1 MSRIV
6 THSETFTGIP
16 TSYDSTNS
24 TVESVSNTQN
34 GLNPHTNT
42 TSNKYATLNGVRN
55 STVYAYYNFSGTTAI
70 PLTASITSVSCI
82 ARGRVSSTST
92 NTGETYIQLC
102 TNTTTKGS
110 QTRIN
115 STTASNYTTSGGS
128 WTVSEISNTKL
139 RISINRKNINT
150 TYSVRFWGATLTVN
164 YSWDEIFYEFTCNS
178 SVQGVGIT
186 SGETTS
192 GGSYTAT
199 ITGISDISTVVI
211 KDNGVDVT
219 STFTK
224 SGNNYVKSYSNVSA
238 DHTITIEEA
247 KTKGIYLKLANTFV
261 ESTNFYKRGTSAWSL
276 IDYTEIYCKVNG
288 SWITGHTMTG
298 KTAMFFDRTYVLD
311 NCVVNLDGIDS
322 YNNRYEDTTSGFE
335 GDIVYPIDHTSTFMR
350 GFDIIADGKS
360 FEFNGTTSYMRP
372 GASASFDNYLYTGYT
387 IEILFEPLSLPSTDG
402 DAFTL
407 FVGRNSKQTIAIYC
421 YYYTGSFYFIKSSG
435 VSSKL
440 LVIPSISLN
449 EKHYIAANAD
459 GWMFD
464 GGYYPD
470 SESTASTN
478 SVGTND
484 ILNVSGQYACA
495 SIGMR
500 FKTDRDPDAF
510 NGKLYA
516 LRIHSTKLTENE
528 MRKNMSCDFSRFS

>member
-1 MSRIV
+1 
-6 THSETFTGIP
+6 
-16 TSYDSTNS
+16 
-24 TVESVSNTQN
+24 
-34 GLNPHTNT
+34 
-42 TSNKYATLNGVRN
+42 
-55 STVYAYYNFSGTTAI
+55 
-70 PLTASITSVSCI
+70 
-82 ARGRVSSTST
+82 
-92 NTGETYIQLC
+92 
-102 TNTTTKGS
+102 
-110 QTRIN
+110 
-115 STTASNYTTSGGS
+115 
-128 WTVSEISNTKL
+128 
-139 RISINRKNINT
+139 
-150 TYSVRFWGATLTVN
+150 
-164 YSWDEIFYEFTCNS
+164 
-178 SVQGVGIT
+178 
-186 SGETTS
+186 
-192 GGSYTAT
+192 
-199 ITGISDISTVVI
+199 
-211 KDNGVDVT
+211 
-219 STFTK
+219 
-224 SGNNYVKSYSNVSA
+224 
-238 DHTITIEEA
+238 
-247 KTKGIYLKLANTFV
+247 
-261 ESTNFYKRGTSAWSL
+261 
-276 IDYTEIYCKVNG
+276 
-288 SWITGHTMTG
+288 
-298 KTAMFFDRTYVLD
+298 
-311 NCVVNLDGIDS
+311 
-322 YNNRYEDTTSGFE
+322 
-335 GDIVYPIDHTSTFMR
+335 MR